1 MIQPSPP
8 ESLGAAA
15 GAAGM
20 LELGLAPIDE
30 DEDDDAREVGLEVE
44 VCIEGSV
51 AVSAATEDSDEG

>member
-8 ESLGAAA
+8 ESLVAAA

-30 DEDDDAREVGLEVE
+30 DEDEDD
-44 VCIEGSV
+44 
-51 AVSAATEDSDEG
+51 DSYASTDE